1 MTFVAVRL
9 ARALLTMLIVVSFAF
24 VVLRL
29 SGDPALAIL
38 TNEAPPE
45 ALLAFRQSWG
55 LDQPILVQYLNYLR
69 TLLSGDLGV
78 SMRDGRDAF
87 TVVAE
92 RIPITLAITIPA
104 LVLSIVIGVSAGI
117 GAAFSPDSRLDRGI
131 MLGAVAGF
139 TVPSFVLGLVL
150 VLVFSVWLGVLPSG
164 GAQSWTNAILPIV
177 TLGVGSA
184 ATLARYTRAA
194 LLEVLDRPYVRTA
207 SAKGVSWRQ
216 TILSHALPNAAIP
229 MVTIL
234 GFLVG
239 QLIAGAVVVENVF
252 SWPGIGRLLVASV
265 ASRDLAVV
273 QCLLFFV
280 AAAMIAANIVTDIL
294 YSLFDPR
301 LRAFDKGGGA

>member
-1 MTFVAVRL
+1 MTFVVARL
-9 ARALLTMLIVVSFAF
+9 ARALLTILIVVTFAF

-45 ALLAFRQSWG
+45 ALMAFRQSWG
-55 LDQPILVQYLNYLR
+55 LDQPVLVQYLNYLR
-69 TLLSGDLGV
+69 TILSGDLGM
-78 SMRDGRDAF
+78 SMRDGRDAL

-92 RIPITLAITIPA
+92 RIPITLAITVPA
-104 LVLSIVIGVSAGI
+104 LVLSVVIGVSAGI
-117 GAAFSPDSRLDRGI
+117 FAAFNPNSRLDRGI

-139 TVPSFVLGLVL
+139 TVPSFVLGLLL
-150 VLVFSVWLGVLPSG
+150 VLVFSVWLGILPSG
-164 GAQSWTNAILPIV
+164 GAQHWTNAILPIV

-207 SAKGVSWRQ
+207 NAKGVPWRW

-252 SWPGIGRLLVASV
+252 SWPGVGRLLVASV

-280 AAAMIAANIVTDIL
+280 AATMIAANIAADIL

-301 LRAFDKGGGA
+301 LRASANGGGR

>member
-1 MTFVAVRL
+1 MTFLVVRL
-9 ARALLTMLIVVSFAF
+9 ARALLTILIVVSFAF

-55 LDQPILVQYLNYLR
+55 LDEPILVQYFNYLR
-69 TLLSGDLGV
+69 TIFSGDLGM

-92 RIPITLAITIPA
+92 RIPITLAITVPA
-104 LVLSIVIGVSAGI
+104 LMLSIMIGVTAGI
-117 GAAFSPDSRLDRGI
+117 CAAFNPNSRLDRSI

-139 TVPSFVLGLVL
+139 TVPSFVLGLLL
-150 VLVFSVWLGVLPSG
+150 VLVFSVWFGVLPSG
-164 GAQSWTNAILPIV
+164 GAQRWTNAILPIV

-207 SAKGVSWRQ
+207 SAKGVPWWQ
-216 TILSHALPNAAIP
+216 TILCHALPNAAIP

-252 SWPGIGRLLVASV
+252 SWPGVGRLLVASV

-280 AAAMIAANIVTDIL
+280 AATMIAANIATDIL

-301 LRAFDKGGGA
+301 LRASANRGGA